1 MSNLRPTGIPAN
13 FDGVDRYFLFNFRR
27 IDELQYR
34 HPGINI
40 FDQVKVAKDD
50 TLAGFMQLIDIVDVL
65 CDGQVPVVEIPRSLR
80 KNLTTGAGSLTEVRI
95 AINRALIESM
105 PEPTDQD
112 DVDPHEEGTGIFDI
126 PKFIMIAMSK
136 FGMSEAEAWEM
147 TPRKFSLL
155 DDAYLSI
162 NGLKKKEE
170 ASMSLL
176 DLP

>member
-1 MSNLRPTGIPAN
+1 MSNLRQKGIPVN

-40 FDQVKVAKDD
+40 FRQVEAAKED
-50 TLAGFMQLIDIVDVL
+50 TLDGLLQLIDLVDVL
-65 CDGQVPVVEIPRSLR
+65 CDGQVPAADIPKHLK
-80 KNLTTGAGSLTEVRI
+80 KNL
-95 AINRALIESM
+95 ALIESM
-105 PEPTDQD
+105 PIPTDQD
-112 DVDPHEEGTGIFDI
+112 EEDPHDEGTGLFEV
-126 PKFIMIAMSK
+126 PKFLILAMSK
-136 FGMSEAEAWEM
+136 FGMTEAEAWEM

-155 DDAYLSI
+155 NDAYLEI

-170 ASMSLL
+170 HKSLL